1 MTGSDT
7 LLIGADGMLGRCWRR
22 WAETARELRV
32 GFVGLEGCDISDAAA
47 VERVVL
53 PGMRTVINSA
63 AYTNVDGAE
72 AEEVAATAVNGTAVG
87 ILAAR
92 CREVGATLVHYS
104 TDYVFDGL
112 ATAPYGLNDKRRP
125 VNAYGRSKAVGEEL
139 LEASGCDF
147 LLLRTSWL
155 YAAHGNNFVRTI
167 AKLAGERESLR
178 VVSDQMGRP
187 TCADQL
193 VLTTMGML
201 RAGARGV
208 HHATDAGQCSWHEF
222 ATAIAARTNPM
233 CRVDPCSSSEFPRP
247 AKRPA
252 YSVLDIRETERLAG
266 PLAHWRTTLEQT
278 LNRLQMTAASV
289 PGGAST

>member
-1 MTGSDT
+1 MGVSDT
-7 LLIGADGMLGRCWRR
+7 LLFGADGMLGRSWRQ
-22 WAETARELRV
+22 WSETARERQV
-32 GFVGLEGCDISDAAA
+32 DFFGLETCDICDADA
-47 VERVVL
+47 VERTIS
-53 PGMRTVINSA
+53 PGTRTVINCA

-72 AEEVAATAVNGTAVG
+72 AEESTATVVNGTAVG

-112 ATAPYGLNDKRRP
+112 ATSPYGVAEERRP
-125 VNAYGRSKAVGEEL
+125 MNAYGRSKAVGEEL

-178 VVSDQMGRP
+178 VVNDQVGRP

-193 VLTTMGML
+193 VMTTMAML

-233 CRVDPCSSSEFPRP
+233 CRVDPCTSAEFPRP

-252 YSVLDIRETERLAG
+252 YSVLDIGQTERLAG
-266 PLAHWRTTLEQT
+266 PLPHWRTTLEQT
-278 LNRLQMTAASV
+278 LNRLLTTAASA
-289 PGGAST
+289 PGGLSI

>member
-22 WAETARELRV
+22 WADAAREPRV
-32 GFVGLEGCDISDAAA
+32 AFVGLDGCDICDGAA
-47 VERVVL
+47 VERVIS
-53 PGMRTVINSA
+53 PGTRTVINCA

-72 AEEVAATAVNGTAVG
+72 TEESTATAVNGTAVG

-112 ATAPYGLNDKRRP
+112 ATEPYGLNEKRRP

-139 LEASGCDF
+139 LEASGCDY

-167 AKLAGERESLR
+167 VKLAGEREMLR
-178 VVSDQMGRP
+178 VVSDQVGRP

-193 VLTTMGML
+193 VVTTMGML

-208 HHATDAGQCSWHEF
+208 HHATDGGQCSWHEF

-233 CRVDPCSSSEFPRP
+233 CRVDPCTSAEFPRS

-252 YSVLDIRETERLAG
+252 YSVLDIGETERLAG
-266 PLAHWRTTLEQT
+266 PLPHWRDTLEQT
-278 LNRLQMTAASV
+278 LNRLLTTTASV